1 MCWYKTTPAQAW
13 EGIQAGDPQHLLHV
27 QPDFFV
33 MDIGSPDFMWLL
45 YSILCKCQCLNI
57 LPWEKRKYSPNLLI
71 ISYSRKMSSLLF
83 LHHLFPS
90 YPSSSHWQ
98 IPMRSEKTH
107 LRNQTLRIP
116 PLGQPNSNGDL
127 LFYLINIFSPSDKS
141 LSFSW
146 SNYPLP
152 YLESS
157 GFTSWL

>member
-1 MCWYKTTPAQAW
+1 ML
-13 EGIQAGDPQHLLHV
+13 IQDNSSTGLGR
-27 QPDFFV
+27 
-33 MDIGSPDFMWLL
+33 DIGRVPTASPTCTARLLRDGHRISRFYVTFIL
-45 YSILCKCQCLNI
+45 YSVKCQCLNI

-116 PLGQPNSNGDL
+116 PLGQPNSNGNL

-157 GFTSWL
+157 GLTSWL